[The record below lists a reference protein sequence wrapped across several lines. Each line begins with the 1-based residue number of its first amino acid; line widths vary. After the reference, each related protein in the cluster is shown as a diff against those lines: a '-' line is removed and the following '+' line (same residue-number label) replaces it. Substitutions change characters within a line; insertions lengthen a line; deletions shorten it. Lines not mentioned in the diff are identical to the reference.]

1 MYKRKMNTISNLV
14 VRATQFFQFFL
25 FHTRDKCSTS
35 FSNGHLHLTFQAK
48 SEERSQALAM
58 LMLQYCAGYQSCVEA
73 EELDSYRL

>member
-14 VRATQFFQFFL
+14 VWATQFFQFFL

-58 LMLQYCAGYQSCVEA
+58 LMLQYFAGYQSCVEA

>member
-1 MYKRKMNTISNLV
+1 MYKRKMNIISNLV
-14 VRATQFFQFFL
+14 VWATQFFQFFL

-35 FSNGHLHLTFQAK
+35 FYNGHLTFQAK

>member
-14 VRATQFFQFFL
+14 VWATQFFQFFL

-35 FSNGHLHLTFQAK
+35 FYNGHLTFQAK
-48 SEERSQALAM
+48 SEERGQALAM

>member
-14 VRATQFFQFFL
+14 VWATQFFQFFL

-35 FSNGHLHLTFQAK
+35 FFNGHLTFQAK